1 MEAFGTLLR
10 GDVPRAA
17 ETLLTALPRRITG
30 KCVWDRL
37 ALVLIAVATL
47 VVVLTFH
54 AYGVTWDEDCQNWYG
69 NLVLTYYFWLAGA
82 APAPHWQLL
91 FQYADMYNYG
101 ALFDLLAA
109 IVNRFSPLGVFETRH
124 LLNGLIGIIGLVGC
138 WKLGRRLGGPRAGF
152 VAALLLLLT
161 PNYYG
166 QMFNNPK
173 DIPFAVGCIWATYY
187 LARLVPFLPRPPV
200 GIIVKLGVAIGLA
213 MAVRVGGLLLL
224 CYLGLLLCLFALWQA
239 VAARRFSVLIGV
251 GLTSLWRVFAPVAL
265 IAYPLML
272 VFWPWAQSDPISHP
286 LQALAV
292 FSKEIFWAKVLF
304 DGQLIA
310 ANQLPWDYLPV
321 SIGIVLPELVLALL
335 LAAPILAL
343 VALARRNAWRY
354 ERVLSLFMVGFTIV
368 FPVVYAI
375 ATKAVLFNGMRH
387 FLFVLPPIAV
397 VAGLVGDRA
406 LDRLAAFE
414 YRAPIYAALGLYGV
428 VHLSIMAMLHPDQY
442 VYYNAFVGGVPG
454 AENQFKLDYWANSFA
469 EAVRGLENR
478 LRAQYGASFANHKF
492 TVAVQGPVVSA
503 RYYFPPNFRSV
514 TYPKDADFV
523 IGFTLQDADHTI
535 TDRPIVQISR
545 MGALLSVVVDHRE
558 ALAEQQRLLKHPL
571 VGAALHS
578 FSHPATLPLTPE

>member
-1 MEAFGTLLR
+1 
-10 GDVPRAA
+10 
-17 ETLLTALPRRITG
+17 
-30 KCVWDRL
+30 
-37 ALVLIAVATL
+37 
-47 VVVLTFH
+47 
-54 AYGVTWDEDCQNWYG
+54 
-69 NLVLTYYFWLAGA
+69 
-82 APAPHWQLL
+82 
-91 FQYADMYNYG
+91 
-101 ALFDLLAA
+101 
-109 IVNRFSPLGVFETRH
+109 
-124 LLNGLIGIIGLVGC
+124 
-138 WKLGRRLGGPRAGF
+138 
-152 VAALLLLLT
+152 
-161 PNYYG
+161 
-166 QMFNNPK
+166 
-173 DIPFAVGCIWATYY
+173 
-187 LARLVPFLPRPPV
+187 
-200 GIIVKLGVAIGLA
+200 
-213 MAVRVGGLLLL
+213 
-224 CYLGLLLCLFALWQA
+224 
-239 VAARRFSVLIGV
+239 
-251 GLTSLWRVFAPVAL
+251 L

-442 VYYNAFVGGVPG
+442 VYYNAFVGGCRVRRTSSSSTIGPIPSRRRCVG
-454 AENQFKLDYWANSFA
+454 WKTACARSTARVSPTTNSPLRSRDRSFR
-469 EAVRGLENR
+469 RGTTSR
-478 LRAQYGASFANHKF
+478 R
-492 TVAVQGPVVSA
+492 
-503 RYYFPPNFRSV
+503 
-514 TYPKDADFV
+514 
-523 IGFTLQDADHTI
+523 
-535 TDRPIVQISR
+535 ISGR
-545 MGALLSVVVDHRE
+545 
-558 ALAEQQRLLKHPL
+558 
-571 VGAALHS
+571 
-578 FSHPATLPLTPE
+578 